1 MKSPDENYIHVE
13 VEGYIFQ
20 NKFRELLEKALNT
33 GIEIVPLKEIKEKLD
48 IKTLSRRKYKK
59 KLLLGRHSACA
70 V

>member
-1 MKSPDENYIHVE
+1 VE

-33 GIEIVPLKEIKEKLD
+33 GTEIVPLKEIKEKLD
-48 IKTLSRRKYKK
+48 IQTLPIRKYKIE
-59 KLLLGRHSACA
+59 LLPGRHSPCA